1 MQFIRL
7 SALAFASFMALPALA
22 QQGTRAADID
32 RLYDAL
38 GLPQIITIMQ
48 QEGIAYGEE
57 LAFEMLPD
65 GGGADWRNVVAMIY
79 DLETMEEEVRGA
91 FAEAIVDEDI
101 DAMLDFFTSDRGER
115 IIGLEV
121 SARRAM
127 LDEAVEEAS
136 REAAALQI
144 MDETPRY
151 EAIRAFVET
160 NDLIENNVVGALNSS
175 YAFYMGLIDGGVMP
189 PGVTADTALQ
199 DVWAQEPD
207 IRDNTTEWV
216 YAFLLMAY
224 QPLSDDDLAAYQ
236 AFSETAAGE
245 ALNSALFSAFDGMF
259 EDISRA
265 LGLAAS
271 RFMMTQEL

>member
-1 MQFIRL
+1 
-7 SALAFASFMALPALA
+7 
-22 QQGTRAADID
+22 
-32 RLYDAL
+32 
-38 GLPQIITIMQ
+38 
-48 QEGIAYGEE
+48 
-57 LAFEMLPD
+57 MLPD
-65 GGGADWRNVVAMIY
+65 GGGADWRDAVAAIY

-91 FAEAIVDEDI
+91 FAEAIVDADL
-101 DAMLDFFTSDRGER
+101 DTMLDFFTSERGAQ
-115 IIGLEV
+115 IIGLEI

-127 LDEAVEEAS
+127 LDEGVEEAS

-144 MDETPRY
+144 MEETPRY
-151 EAIRAFVET
+151 EAVSAFIET

-224 QPLSDDDLAAYQ
+224 EPLSDDDLAAYQ

-245 ALNSALFSAFDGMF
+245 ALNSALFMAFDGMF

-271 RFMMTQEL
+271 RFMVTQEL